1 MYTIYIKNQGMMK
14 KIVPYKLQGI
24 YTSAVKAYNAISK
37 LDINQNDILIKCND
51 ETIDYIELVEAA
63 NNNTRE
69 QTEIEKLNKDLSY
82 ILFHDDHIDKF
93 LKETDNLTI
102 NTNNESKE
110 YIYYKLMDY
119 NSGNTI
125 MLFKIDD
132 VDSIVFLL
140 KDPEKFS
147 YLMDNKEI
155 FKFEFFSLKS
165 IRKTINTE
173 TLSKDEIYKTLT
185 SIFEKSIE
193 ESLIIISEDV

>member
-1 MYTIYIKNQGMMK
+1 MYSIYIKNKGMMK
-14 KIVPYKLQGI
+14 KLVPYKLQGI
-24 YTSAVKAYNAISK
+24 YTSATKAYNAISK
-37 LDINQNDILIKCND
+37 LDIDQRDIVIKCND

-69 QTEIEKLNKDLSY
+69 QTEVEKTNKDLSY
-82 ILFHDDHIDKF
+82 ILFNDDHIDKF

-119 NSGNTI
+119 DSGNTI
-125 MLFKIDD
+125 MLFKIGD
-132 VDSIVFLL
+132 VDSIAFLL

-147 YLMDNKEI
+147 YLMDNKDI

-165 IRKTINTE
+165 IRKIINTE
-173 TLSKDEIYKTLT
+173 TLSKDEIYTTLI

-193 ESLIIISEDV
+193 ESLIIIGEDI